1 MARTRG
7 RGQTEWCLSRL
18 AKTVAGIGSCGFVD
32 QFDNLARDIHEITRK
47 PKTQDQK
54 PNTRTDQMTTEWE
67 TIIGLEIHAQLS
79 NESKIFCGCST
90 RFGDQPNANTCPVCL
105 GLPGA
110 LPVLNKRAVEL
121 GARAALALG
130 LHINN
135 QSIFARKNYF
145 YPDLPKGYQI
155 SQYDQPFSANGELEI
170 MTAER
175 DQAGH
180 PVEWRVKKIRITRL
194 HLEED
199 AGKNVHEGLPDVD
212 RFSYIDLNR
221 AGTPLAEIVTEP
233 EFRSSWEAYDYV
245 NHVRRALQWV
255 GASEADMEKGNLR
268 CEANVSVRRKGDQ
281 AFGTKVELKN
291 LNSVRFMQRAIEYE
305 VTRQV
310 GVLES
315 GGRLVQETRL
325 WDERAMET
333 RVMRS
338 KEEAHDYRYF
348 PEPDLPPLLV
358 SDDFIE
364 QVRSSMP
371 ELPEA
376 RRRRFMEQYGLSF
389 ADASQLTSERS
400 LADYY
405 EHAADASGNPKAA
418 ANWVRSELLR
428 ELESAGIAAH
438 ASPVTPDN
446 LGRLVRLIDEG
457 TISGKQGKEV
467 LIEMFRTGDSPAT
480 IIEQRGLVQVSDT
493 REIDRLIDEVITA
506 NPAQLGQYRAGKEA
520 LFGFF
525 VGQVLK
531 ASKGKANPKIVNDRL
546 REKLRG

>member
-1 MARTRG
+1 M
-7 RGQTEWCLSRL
+7 
-18 AKTVAGIGSCGFVD
+18 
-32 QFDNLARDIHEITRK
+32 
-47 PKTQDQK
+47 
-54 PNTRTDQMTTEWE
+54 TEWE

-79 NESKIFCGCST
+79 TESKIFCGCST
-90 RFGDQPNANTCPVCL
+90 RFGDEPNANTCPVCL

-130 LHINN
+130 LRVNN
-135 QSIFARKNYF
+135 RSIFARKNYF

-155 SQYDQPFSANGELEI
+155 SQYDQPFSASGELEI

-180 PVEWRVKKIRITRL
+180 PIEWRPKKIRITRL

-281 AFGTKVELKN
+281 TFGTKVELKN

-305 VTRQV
+305 ITRQV

-325 WDERAMET
+325 WDDRAMET
-333 RVMRS
+333 RTMRS

-348 PEPDLPPLLV
+348 PEPDLQPLMV
-358 SDDFIE
+358 SNEFIE
-364 QVRSSMP
+364 RVRSSMP

-376 RRRRFMEQYGLSF
+376 RRKRFMDQYRLSF
-389 ADASQLTSERS
+389 ADASQLTSERT

-405 EHAADASGNPKAA
+405 ERAAEASGNPKAA
-418 ANWVRSELLR
+418 SNWIRSELLR
-428 ELESAGIAAH
+428 ELEAGGISAG
-438 ASPVTPDN
+438 ASPVTPEN
-446 LGRLVRLIDEG
+446 LAALVRLIDEG
-457 TISGKQGKEV
+457 KISGKQGKEV
-467 LIEMFRTGDSPAT
+467 LVDMFSTGDSPSA
-480 IIEQRGLVQVSDT
+480 IIEKHGLVQVSDT
-493 REIDRLIDEVITA
+493 GEIDRLIDGVMA
-506 NPAQLGQYRAGKEA
+506 GNQAQLEQYRAGKEA